1 MSSASRSS
9 TEKVRDKWGASLD
22 YAGFQVVPNI
32 LLSHQRRLG
41 LSTAEV
47 VILLHL
53 NRYWWTRDQDPY
65 PRPARIAEQMGVTRR
80 SVERCLQ
87 GLEKKG
93 LIERLDPRKI
103 SGRVARPISLLPLAE
118 RLGRLAL
125 IGLMQGESAPSRAED
140 TTSIT
145 PADTPLEDSGT

>member
-1 MSSASRSS
+1 M
-9 TEKVRDKWGASLD
+9 VRDKWGASLD
-22 YAGFQVVPNI
+22 YGGFQVLPNV
-32 LLSHQRRLG
+32 LLSCQRNLG
-41 LSTAEV
+41 LSPADV

-93 LIERLDPRKI
+93 LIERRDPRKI

-118 RLGRLAL
+118 RLGQLAL
-125 IGLMQGESAPSRAED
+125 SRLMQSEGEASRAENAND
-140 TTSIT
+140 TVSIHPTDATS
-145 PADTPLEDSGT
+145 EDGGA